1 MRSCGNTSTRSADRG
16 KEVAELPD
24 PEDLADLVERPDPEN
39 LADPAE
45 LPDPEGAA
53 ASVDPE
59 EPEDAADSA
68 DPVDPADSADLAGLV
83 GLAQVA
89 PRPMK
94 SCVTT
99 LAIVTTRSSSASVT
113 RPTVLVSKGRI

>member
-16 KEVAELPD
+16 KEVAD
-24 PEDLADLVERPDPEN
+24 PEDLADLADLVERPDPED

-59 EPEDAADSA
+59 DAADPMDLA
-68 DPVDPADSADLAGLV
+68 DPVDLADSADLV
-83 GLAQVA
+83 GLARA
-89 PRPMK
+89 DPRPMK

-99 LAIVTTRSSSASVT
+99 LAIVTTRSSSASAT
-113 RPTVLVSKGRI
+113 RPTILVSKGRI

>member
-1 MRSCGNTSTRSADRG
+1 MVELPDPAGLADPADL
-16 KEVAELPD
+16 AERPD
-24 PEDLADLVERPDPEN
+24 PEDLADPAGL
-39 LADPAE
+39 AE

-59 EPEDAADSA
+59 DAADPM
-68 DPVDPADSADLAGLV
+68 DLADSADLAGLA
-83 GLAQVA
+83 GLAQVD
-89 PRPMK
+89 PRRTK

-113 RPTVLVSKGRI
+113 RPTILVSKGRI

>member
-1 MRSCGNTSTRSADRG
+1 M
-16 KEVAELPD
+16 AELPD
-24 PEDLADLVERPDPEN
+24 LADPEDLADLADLVERPDPEN

-68 DPVDPADSADLAGLV
+68 DLV
-83 GLAQVA
+83 GLARA
-89 PRPMK
+89 DPRPMK

-99 LAIVTTRSSSASVT
+99 LAIVTTRSSSASAT
-113 RPTVLVSKGRI
+113 RPTILVSKGRI